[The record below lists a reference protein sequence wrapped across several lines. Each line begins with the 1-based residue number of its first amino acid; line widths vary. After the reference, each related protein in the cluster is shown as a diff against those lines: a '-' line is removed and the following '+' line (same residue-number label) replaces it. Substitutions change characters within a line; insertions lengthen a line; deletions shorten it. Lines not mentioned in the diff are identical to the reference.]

1 MKEIFYKFQR
11 VKLKDIFAIFVMLSA
26 IPQAIYLK
34 NKRKDLWLICERED
48 EARDN
53 GYWLFKHIRENYPN
67 EDVVYAINKNSKDYK
82 KIKDLGEIIE
92 YGSYKHWVYYL
103 TANKNISTQKSGK
116 PNAAVCY
123 VLEVYGILRNKR
135 IFLQHGITKD
145 NIPLFYYKNTKMRLF
160 ICGAKKEYEYLK
172 KVYGYP
178 EGYLQY
184 IGFARFDS
192 LHNLK
197 IKKEQILVMPTWRN
211 WIGVHTTKS
220 KLYDDVSK
228 FENTEYFKKW
238 SEFLND
244 KEIIN
249 NLEKN
254 NLKIIFYPHANMQK
268 YINKFISKSKNIIIA
283 DNKKYDVQTLLKESS
298 LLITDYSSVFMDFG
312 YMRKPIIY
320 YQFDKNKYRSGHLK
334 EGYFK
339 YERDGFGLVAE
350 NLKMV
355 KIKLFD
361 YIENNFEIENE
372 YLKREKE
379 FFELYDT
386 ENCKRNYLAIKEI

>member
-11 VKLKDIFAIFVMLSA
+11 VKLKDIVAIFIMLSA

-53 GYWLFKHIRENYPN
+53 GYWLFKYIRENYPN
-67 EDVVYAINKNSKDYK
+67 EDVVYAINKNSEDYK

-238 SEFLND
+238 NEFLND

-283 DNKKYDVQTLLKESS
+283 DNKEYDVQTLLKESI

-312 YMRKPIIY
+312 YMRKPMIY
-320 YQFDKNKYRSGHLK
+320 YQFDKDKYRSGHLK

-350 NLKMV
+350 NLKTV